1 MKMQTGKEKNYFGR
15 SSGMVQYYAA
25 STHSSLK
32 DRVSPK
38 VHPFT
43 AQWRVFPEISKKKC
57 IFSRKGSCF
66 FQFFDYNK
74 FNVQFKELF
83 MRGVSLKDI
92 AEKCNVSMQAV
103 SLALKPDGYA
113 HGTTKVSEKTKA
125 LVRQVAREMGYQ
137 SNIMAVA
144 LRGGMS
150 RSIGIVQPSFIIAPN
165 TELLN
170 CVVRTLNAE
179 GFETFITSMPLQS
192 TEKDPDTLIRQFSS
206 RCVDGIIF
214 LRCDNV
220 RLSKS
225 YDLPILITGD
235 HGPYGIN
242 IRRGTEILAE
252 HLITVHGHRRIGL
265 VGALAPDDPK
275 LAGYKAKLTEHEIRP
290 SADWII
296 HVLKNPASMRQ
307 LRDAVIKEKLTAFLC
322 TNDFIAA
329 RLSRYLQRHGIRIPE
344 DIAVTGFD
352 GMSFTK
358 FTSPTITTVIQP
370 MEHFG
375 KLVARIMIDK
385 IIHGKGFP
393 REQILLEPKLRIGQ
407 SCGCAVQEENYL
419 TWINTFQTIEEDEE
433 TVYLYDTTPLP
444 EQLQEDLSYEEY
456 HK

>member
-1 MKMQTGKEKNYFGR
+1 
-15 SSGMVQYYAA
+15 
-25 STHSSLK
+25 
-32 DRVSPK
+32 
-38 VHPFT
+38 
-43 AQWRVFPEISKKKC
+43 
-57 IFSRKGSCF
+57 
-66 FQFFDYNK
+66 
-74 FNVQFKELF
+74 

>member
-1 MKMQTGKEKNYFGR
+1 
-15 SSGMVQYYAA
+15 
-25 STHSSLK
+25 
-32 DRVSPK
+32 
-38 VHPFT
+38 
-43 AQWRVFPEISKKKC
+43 
-57 IFSRKGSCF
+57 
-66 FQFFDYNK
+66 
-74 FNVQFKELF
+74 

-170 CVVRTLNAE
+170 CVVRTLNTE

-225 YDLPILITGD
+225 YDLPILIIGD

>member
-1 MKMQTGKEKNYFGR
+1 
-15 SSGMVQYYAA
+15 
-25 STHSSLK
+25 
-32 DRVSPK
+32 
-38 VHPFT
+38 
-43 AQWRVFPEISKKKC
+43 
-57 IFSRKGSCF
+57 
-66 FQFFDYNK
+66 
-74 FNVQFKELF
+74 

-103 SLALKPDGYA
+103 SLALKPDGYS

-150 RSIGIVQPSFIIAPN
+150 RSIGIVQPSFMIAPN

-179 GFETFITSMPLQS
+179 GFETFITSMPMQKAK
-192 TEKDPDTLIRQFSS
+192 KDQDALIRQFSS
-206 RCVDGIIF
+206 RCADGIIF
-214 LRCDNV
+214 LRCDNA

-225 YDLPILITGD
+225 YDLPILMTGD

-242 IRRGTEILAE
+242 IRRGAEMLAE
-252 HLITVHGHRRIGL
+252 HLITVHGHRRNGL
-265 VGALAPDDPK
+265 IGALAPNDPK
-275 LAGYKAKLTEHEIRP
+275 LAGYKAKLAEYGIK
-290 SADWII
+290 SAESWMI
-296 HVLKNPASMRQ
+296 HVLKNPDSMRR

-358 FTSPTITTVIQP
+358 FTSPAITTVIQP

-385 IIHGKGFP
+385 IIHGKDFP
-393 REQILLEPKLRIGQ
+393 REQILLEPKLRIAR
-407 SCGCAVQEENYL
+407 SCGCTVQEENYL

-433 TVYLYDTTPLP
+433 TVHLYDTTPLP

-456 HK
+456 RR